1 MDQTHSSLPI
11 KPVARKTVGAQPV
24 NRKLS
29 LPLLTGVVIASM
41 IGGGSFNLPQNM
53 AQGAGL
59 AAIVIA
65 WVITLVG
72 MFFLSNTFR
81 TLADKRPDLKA
92 GIYSYAKEGFGSLAD
107 LEMALG

>member
-1 MDQTHSSLPI
+1 MDPSHSVALEAVAK
-11 KPVARKTVGAQPV
+11 KPALAKANT
-24 NRKLS
+24 RKLG

-41 IGGGSFNLPQNM
+41 IGGGAFSLPQNM

-59 AAIVIA
+59 AAVIIA
-65 WVITLVG
+65 WLITLVG

-92 GIYSYAKEGFGSLAD
+92 GIKL
-107 LEMALG
+107 